1 MGADIFGAGP
11 PPPGGT
17 SGLPGALVKALAD
30 TLGALTTGLVANCF
44 KLCSGLR
51 IGDTLICGALAFGK
65 ETGLALGRLEG
76 LAISFFQV
84 GFGFLI
90 FVGSMEGCGHR
101 LFLRVPCF
109 NHFPD
114 ILRDYFPA

>member
-1 MGADIFGAGP
+1 M
-11 PPPGGT
+11 
-17 SGLPGALVKALAD
+17 SGLTGFLVRALFD

-51 IGDTLICGALAFGK
+51 IGDTLICGAFAFGK
-65 ETGLALGRLEG
+65 ETGFAEGRLEG
-76 LAISFFQV
+76 LAILFFQV

-90 FVGSMEGCGHR
+90 FVGSMKGCGYR
-101 LFLRVPCF
+101 LFLRMPCF

-114 ILRDYFPA
+114 ILRDHFLT